1 MTSASEWITTTRTEN
16 RLEMRLTG
24 DWTID
29 NVATIDV
36 GIAALASVPDGPT
49 IIDVS
54 PIGRMDTSGAW
65 MLEKMRRRF
74 STSDNTPE
82 IHGLQPNH

>member
-36 GIAALASVPDGPT
+36 GY
-49 IIDVS
+49 
-54 PIGRMDTSGAW
+54 
-65 MLEKMRRRF
+65 RRTGQR
-74 STSDNTPE
+74 S
-82 IHGLQPNH
+82 